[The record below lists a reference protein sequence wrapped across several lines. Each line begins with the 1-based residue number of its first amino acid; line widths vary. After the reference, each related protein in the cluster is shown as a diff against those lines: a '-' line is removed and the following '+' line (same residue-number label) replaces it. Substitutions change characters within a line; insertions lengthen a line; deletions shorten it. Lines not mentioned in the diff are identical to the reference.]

1 MSSERNIDPF
11 AVIILV
17 LSFIGLILLA
27 ALDFAAFALNGS
39 GTRWSCLTCEYST
52 PVDLAAQVII
62 LILLILQIIIALNDL
77 LPNRFIEKDLNQ
89 IGMILAGLTILF
101 FIIGIASFGIAY
113 SEYEWWLE
121 TGGWGVIIAG
131 TLNAILFYLKFR
143 NK

>member
-17 LSFIGLILLA
+17 LSVIGIILLA
-27 ALDFAAFALNGS
+27 ALDFAGFFYTGYGN
-39 GTRWSCLTCEYST
+39 RYSCLGCEYST

-62 LILLILQIIIALNDL
+62 LILLILQLIIALNDL

-101 FIIGIASFGIAY
+101 FIIGIASFGIEY

-143 NK
+143 NQ